1 MILRIKHHGSSTS
14 KMTNNIHHIT
24 PYHYALGKINIGGY
38 YNSVID
44 ALPDDSVI
52 VLRDQDTLILNPND
66 FNKQLYYI
74 ISPFVMDSYDLLTCM
89 TNRIGLKDHC
99 VPGMFEEESIS
110 RHIEKAS
117 ELRSEFGHKIVE
129 TSVAPGMLM
138 IFHKITWARH
148 KFEEN
153 SIFFDRIFS
162 KKVIQSGG
170 KIGLCKGMYL
180 LHLYRWGQINPEQY
194 TEHLKQKL

>member
-1 MILRIKHHGSSTS
+1 M
-14 KMTNNIHHIT
+14 MNNIHHIT
-24 PYHYALGKINIGGY
+24 PYHCAVKPNIGGY

-44 ALPDDSVI
+44 VLPDDSII
-52 VLRDQDTLILNPND
+52 VLRDQDTLILDPSG
-66 FNKQLYYI
+66 FNTMLYAFIKCDNMEDYSVI
-74 ISPFVMDSYDLLTCM
+74 TCM
-89 TNRIGLKDHC
+89 TNRLGLKDHC
-99 VPGMFEEESIS
+99 VPEMFNEESIS
-110 RHIEKAS
+110 KHIEKAT

-138 IFHKITWARH
+138 IFHKSTWDKH

-180 LHLYRWGQINPEQY
+180 LHLYRWGQNNPTQY
-194 TEHLKQKL
+194 TQHLKHKL